1 MIFQDP
7 DDRNRVVRIAKQ
19 RKCLK
24 STQPCRE
31 LHHKVVMIIVH
42 QIFQTHSRTAL
53 LGPLN
58 VGLSHMTCSRQLNIL
73 IAKVEVS

>member
-7 DDRNRVVRIAKQ
+7 DDRNRVVRTAKQ

-24 STQPCRE
+24 STQPCRK
-31 LHHKVVMIIVH
+31 LHHEVVMIIVH

-58 VGLSHMTCSRQLNIL
+58 VGLSHVTCSCQLNIL
-73 IAKVEVS
+73 ITKVEVS